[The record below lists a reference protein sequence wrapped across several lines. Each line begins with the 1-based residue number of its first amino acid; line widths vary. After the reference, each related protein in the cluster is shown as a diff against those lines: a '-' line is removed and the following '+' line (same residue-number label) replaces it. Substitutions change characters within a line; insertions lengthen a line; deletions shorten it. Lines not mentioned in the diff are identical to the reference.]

1 LGRLPQTST
10 GVSRLLYD
18 LAAEPEFLD
27 QAPVPFQVSL
37 LQVAEEPPAAADQ
50 LEQSAA
56 GVMILPVGAEMLG
69 QLVDPAREK
78 GDLNLGRARVRI
90 ALAVPGDD
98 FSLGFFGES
107 HSP

>member
-1 LGRLPQTST
+1 MTDRCHCLRQ
-10 GVSRLLYD
+10 D
-18 LAAEPEFLD
+18 EAAGAQILRENNRFNNTLVRIE
-27 QAPVPFQVSL
+27 
-37 LQVAEEPPAAADQ
+37 AAAPPDE
-50 LEQSAA
+50 LEQPSP

-69 QLVDPAREK
+69 QLVDPARQK